1 MMRKK
6 RPTIEEIVAATIKLY
21 PERRKEVIKRIEA
34 SLKNDL
40 SQDIQT
46 KPKKILK
53 KDKDRNLKRFVVSN
67 NV

>member
-1 MMRKK
+1 MRKK

-46 KPKKILK
+46 KPKNIK
-53 KDKDRNLKRFVVSN
+53 KR
-67 NV
+67 